1 MRNKNNVKKQLK
13 KFDIIW
19 IFSLFLLLILLIVG
33 TLHNWIKS
41 IQFWG
46 IIILLGVIF
55 SSTFYTSLFSDLGT
69 KGRKILIFLLTISIL
84 IVLLLLILLV

>member
-33 TLHNWIKS
+33 TLYNWIKS

-46 IIILLGVIF
+46 IIILLVVIF
-55 SSTFYTSLFSDLGT
+55 SSTFYPSLFSNLGI
-69 KGRKILIFLLTISIL
+69 KGRKILIFLLTVSIL